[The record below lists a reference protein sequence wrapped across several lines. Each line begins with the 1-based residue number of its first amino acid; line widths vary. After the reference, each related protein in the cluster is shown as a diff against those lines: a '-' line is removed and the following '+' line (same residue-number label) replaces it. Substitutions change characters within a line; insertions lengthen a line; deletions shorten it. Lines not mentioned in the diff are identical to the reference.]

1 MRNAVAQKVREL
13 ASNIPAGETGRYRCP
28 SCFGG
33 ADHERSFVLTA
44 FTHHVVYHCFRAK
57 CGFTGAL
64 STSANTNPPSKAMRV
79 PRPYRGALEPIP
91 AEMHQAM
98 FAKYELSELDIAE
111 QGISYAK
118 EINRVRFPMY
128 DYRGYVFGE
137 NLRAVTSE
145 QKPKALINKFNDVPN
160 LHFPL
165 NSFTDTGKQSSFHS
179 MSTPDAL
186 VLVEDQVSAIKV
198 SKVQYCAALMG
209 TNLSDQGIKQLM
221 TLGIKKVILM
231 LDGDD
236 AGLKASMK
244 LQRELSAHF
253 IVKPVLLE
261 KGNDPKHKSLE
272 ELNKRIT
279 ACLTN

>member
-1 MRNAVAQKVREL
+1 MRNAVVQKIREL
-13 ASNIPAGETGRYRCP
+13 ASSIPVGETGRYRCP

-44 FTHHVVYHCFRAK
+44 FTHHAVYHCFRAK
-57 CGFTGAL
+57 CGFTGAV

-111 QGISYAK
+111 QGIGYAK
-118 EINRVRFPMY
+118 EINRIRFPMY

-165 NSFTDTGKQSSFHS
+165 RQFIDTGAQSSFPCPY
-179 MSTPDAL
+179 TADVV

-209 TNLSDQGIKQLM
+209 TNLSDQGVKQLM

-261 KGNDPKHKSLE
+261 KGKDPKDLQLKD
-272 ELNKRIT
+272 LNERIT

>member
-1 MRNAVAQKVREL
+1 
-13 ASNIPAGETGRYRCP
+13 
-28 SCFGG
+28 
-33 ADHERSFVLTA
+33 
-44 FTHHVVYHCFRAK
+44 
-57 CGFTGAL
+57 
-64 STSANTNPPSKAMRV
+64 
-79 PRPYRGALEPIP
+79 
-91 AEMHQAM
+91 
-98 FAKYELSELDIAE
+98 
-111 QGISYAK
+111 
-118 EINRVRFPMY
+118 
-128 DYRGYVFGE
+128 
-137 NLRAVTSE
+137 
-145 QKPKALINKFNDVPN
+145 
-160 LHFPL
+160 
-165 NSFTDTGKQSSFHS
+165 